1 MDRQY
6 KSFLVN
12 TAQHSPHPMMHRH
25 RQMLSISPLL
35 LLLHLVPCSDLLLL
49 YGVVGVNILNTARVN
64 PSRVVWGPSHA
75 LCRGLVRGSTQQ
87 QAGRPPVF
95 RACAVG
101 TLNPPRGAG
110 GETYETLHW
119 CSWCSF
125 SPASPTPRGH
135 WPHVPTGRVCLTT
148 ITPQTHDFQTVT
160 VHCTVC
166 LVLINN
172 HHYSSTVFN

>member
-110 GETYETLHW
+110 GETYETLQLAQLQ
-119 CSWCSF
+119 
-125 SPASPTPRGH
+125 PNQ
-135 WPHVPTGRVCLTT
+135 PHPTGGHCLATC
-148 ITPQTHDFQTVT
+148 PGRSGLSDY
-160 VHCTVC
+160 
-166 LVLINN
+166 N
-172 HHYSSTVFN
+172 HASDT